1 MHRTS
6 RFFLLFFSC
15 LPLFFAAALP
25 TLAQTAAGKP
35 LTVERIYSGPS
46 LSGSLTQGIEWTPDG
61 TRISYLRQ
69 NPQSSDG
76 GEELWTM
83 DASTGE
89 RKVVVKADTLAAVM
103 QPEKTAAIQA
113 TGLGRIQA
121 ENYLWSPRGDSLLF
135 IGSNTLVML
144 DLKTS
149 RRTADRERRI
159 RPGGSQILAGPEMDQ
174 LRARLQSLGRK
185 SDPGRLAAID
195 GRRHRRSPEGQ
206 ARLGL
211 SGRARLQHGV
221 LVVSR
226 FLEDRLLRNGRA
238 ARHALSHH
246 GHEFPGGRAANT
258 PVSRRRVKRIPS
270 CAWA

>member
-149 RRTADRERRI
+149 AVRQI
-159 RPGGSQILAGPEMDQ
+159 VNGGSD
-174 LRARLQSLGRK
+174 
-185 SDPGRLAAID
+185 
-195 GRRHRRSPEGQ
+195 
-206 ARLGL
+206 
-211 SGRARLQHGV
+211 
-221 LVVSR
+221 
-226 FLEDRLLRNGRA
+226 LEDPKFSPDQKWISFVRDSNLWVVNLTRA
-238 ARHALSHH
+238 AC
-246 GHEFPGGRAANT
+246 GN
-258 PVSRRRVKRIPS
+258 
-270 CAWA
+270 